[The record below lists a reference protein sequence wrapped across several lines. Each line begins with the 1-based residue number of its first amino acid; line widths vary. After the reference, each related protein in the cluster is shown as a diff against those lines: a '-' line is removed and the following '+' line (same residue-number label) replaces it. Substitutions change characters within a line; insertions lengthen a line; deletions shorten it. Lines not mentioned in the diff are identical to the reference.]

1 MMKMDERVTIILL
14 INGFKY
20 SGNKIKENKEFIT
33 ITDFKTNSNMT
44 FPKKMVMITREVKD
58 DL

>member
-1 MMKMDERVTIILL
+1 MDERVTIILL